1 MNQTVAEANCNRN
14 GGHLGAF
21 TMLDEQLE
29 VENYYVNRS
38 WLFPCVGQSYWIGL
52 QTKDAKTWPSFGW
65 TDVMVP
71 RPSGQTYLNWGLNL
85 NTNETEP
92 DNRCV

>member
-1 MNQTVAEANCNRN
+1 VNQTVAEANCNRN